1 MKPVTLKPSVVP
13 YQLKELK
20 MNEKLVIKRSKE
32 NFEKEWKWLFD
43 GLPLKHRAKLCS
55 ESGISWLQVSFLD
68 HHKKAWSTE
77 KYLLRDL
84 LQHSDDYKK
93 AVESQCLHAM
103 RLIMDSSKS
112 GPEDAFEADV
122 ADLMVN
128 LLAKS
133 KKLDALCKKH
143 FGSKDAVKDIRITT
157 DVKVVLA

>member
-68 HHKKAWSTE
+68 SHKKA
-77 KYLLRDL
+77 
-84 LQHSDDYKK
+84 
-93 AVESQCLHAM
+93 
-103 RLIMDSSKS
+103 
-112 GPEDAFEADV
+112 
-122 ADLMVN
+122 
-128 LLAKS
+128 
-133 KKLDALCKKH
+133 
-143 FGSKDAVKDIRITT
+143 
-157 DVKVVLA
+157 